1 MWNLKNNTKPKSKL
15 IDIKNR
21 CMRETAGRVTEQI
34 KVFRCHKLP
43 IIKENHGDITYSMA
57 TLVNTVLHI

>member
-1 MWNLKNNTKPKSKL
+1 MWNLKNNTKPKFKL
-15 IDIKNR
+15 IKNR
-21 CMRETAGRVTEQI
+21 CMRETAGRVTEQT
-34 KVFRCHKLP
+34 KVLRCHKLP